1 MENGKI
7 IDLELEVERKEE
19 ELSVLK
25 ERLFREKYHFA
36 GEKLIGKCF
45 MRKDRDEVHAMKIV
59 WVDTPFYGSRT
70 ILYAETV
77 TINYTALHS
86 CAEYHKN
93 VLGSLEF
100 LFDDQEITEE
110 EYNAIKVE
118 AAEKI
123 LKSLQEK
130 HGTTEET
137 PNEATSVTQ
146 SEAEN

>member
-7 IDLELEVERKEE
+7 IELELEVERREE

-36 GEKLIGKCF
+36 AKKLTGRCF
-45 MRKDRDEVHAMKIV
+45 MRKNQDEVYAMKIV
-59 WVDTPFYGSRT
+59 WVDTPIYGCRT
-70 ILYAETV
+70 NLYAETV
-77 TINYTALHS
+77 TINYTASHS

-93 VLGSLEF
+93 TYGTFEF
-100 LFDDQEITEE
+100 LYGNQEITEE

-130 HGTTEET
+130 RGTTEET
-137 PNEATSVTQ
+137 PNEAATVK
-146 SEAEN
+146 SETEN